1 MADDEKLVQ
10 YLKKVTADLQRT
22 RQRLREVESADTE
35 PLAIV
40 GMACRFPGG
49 IDSPEA
55 FWRVL
60 SAGEDVVGEFP
71 ADRGWDTGRL
81 GAEVRREGG
90 FLTGPGGFDAPFFG
104 ISPREALAMDPQ
116 QRLLLEVTWEA
127 LEHAG
132 IDPATLRGSDAAVF
146 VGMADQKY
154 GPRDTA
160 AEREVLGHLLTGTTS
175 SVASGRIAYTL
186 GTEGPAL
193 SLDTACSSSLVALHL
208 AVRALRA
215 GECATAF
222 VGGAAVMADLGLY
235 AEFEQ
240 QGGLAADARCKSF
253 AAAADGTGWGEGVA
267 MLVLRRLSDARA
279 AGDPVLAVVRGSA
292 VNSDGASNGL
302 TAPNGPSQQR
312 VIRRALRDAGLSAGQ
327 VDAVEAHGTGTSLG
341 DPVEAQALLATYG
354 QGREHPLLLGSVKSN
369 IGHTQAAAGL
379 AGVIKMVLAM
389 RHSVLP
395 KTLHVDEP
403 TPQVDW
409 TAGAVRLL
417 TEARAWPDTGRPLR
431 AGVSAFGIS
440 GTNAHVVLEQAPREE
455 PADPP
460 EPASRR
466 PVSAWLLSARDP
478 GALREQAGRLHRF
491 ATDHPDADL
500 ASVLATRR
508 ARLGHRA
515 VVVGRD
521 HDDLLAGLSALSRG
535 ESATGTVR
543 GRVRPAGA
551 LAFLFSGQGS
561 QRPGMGSGLRA
572 AFPVFADAHDEVCRL
587 FDPLLPRP
595 LTEAVE
601 SAELVHRTE
610 YAQPALFAVEVALHR
625 QLAAWG
631 ITPDYL
637 IGHSFGELTAA
648 HVAGVL
654 SLPDACT
661 LVAARGALMQEL
673 PAGGA
678 MAALEIGEDDLPALL
693 AETGDDAELAAVN
706 APRSIVVSGAADA
719 VGRIVA
725 ACAERDVR
733 ARLLDTSHAFHSAR
747 LEPVLDRFRE
757 VAASLAYGTP
767 SLPVVSNV
775 TGEPVPAEV
784 LGSADHWVRQ
794 ARSTVRFRAG
804 VEHLASLGVTSFLEV
819 GPGGLTPMARACLDG
834 THEVAPTMARQGG
847 EPEALLSAL
856 AQLYVAGADVP
867 WESITADPAAPHLDL
882 PTYPFQREHYW
893 LSSTRLPDTPA
904 SEPVTTAPRRPGHPL
919 AAMAPA
925 ELDHHLLTR
934 VRSVAATALG
944 HRSADAVA
952 PHERFGELGF
962 DSLLAVRLRD
972 MLAAETDLD
981 LPTTLVYDHPTPQ
994 AVAAYL
1000 RAELLGGR
1008 ENAPVAR
1015 RALYDDPVAIV
1026 GMACRYPGG
1035 ATTADALWDL
1045 VRDGTDGI
1053 TAFPADRG
1061 WDTSALAPHVRREG
1075 GFLHDAAEFDAEF
1088 FGISPREATSM
1099 DPAQRLLLE
1108 TSWEALETA
1117 GLDASALRGSRTGV
1131 FAGVAGSDYGQVL
1144 NGLAEAEGHVMTGTA
1159 ASVFSGR
1166 VSYALGLEGPSLT
1179 VDTACSSSLV
1189 ALHLAVQALRSGECD
1204 LALAGGC
1211 TVMSTVDSFTEF
1223 ARQGGLAADGRCKAF
1238 ADSADG
1244 TGWGEGVG
1252 VLVVER
1258 LSDARRHGHRVLATV
1273 AGSAVN
1279 SDGASSGLTAPNGP
1293 AQQRVIRAALADAGL
1308 RTTDVDFVEAH
1319 GTGTALGDPIE
1330 AQALIATYGRERE
1343 EPLWVGSL
1351 KSNIGHTMAAAGV
1364 GGVIKTVLALRHGV
1378 LPRTLH
1384 VSEPNH
1390 RVDWSAGTVR
1400 LLTEERPWPET
1411 GRPRRAAVSSFGMS
1425 GTNAHVVVEAGDPP
1439 VEPSDEPAARPLP
1452 VVVSARTPQALR
1464 AQAAALAGH
1473 LDNHPGPGL
1482 ARVGKALLDT
1492 RAAFPH
1498 RAIVV
1503 GDDREG
1509 VVAALRALAAGE
1521 HPDHA
1526 VNGRARVLGRGPV
1539 WVFPGQGSQ
1548 WPGMAAEL
1556 LAQSPVFASSFAD
1569 CDRAL
1574 APHLGW
1580 SVLDVAR
1587 GAEAPGS
1594 PEHPDVVQPLLFA
1607 FVVSLAALWRSHGVE
1622 PSAVVGHSQ
1631 GEIAAACV
1639 AGALSVE
1646 DAARITVLRARVLRA
1661 LSGRGGMVSV
1671 AEPPADVR
1679 RRIERWA
1686 GDLAVAVVNGPA
1698 SVGVTGELPALREL
1712 VAAAEHDGVTA
1723 RWIRID
1729 YASHSAQIESV
1740 RDDLLAALDGI
1751 APRPAEVPFFSTV
1764 TADLLDGTA
1773 LDAAYW
1779 YRNVRE
1785 PVRFADA
1792 ITALAERDHHAFVEV
1807 SAHPMLGGAIAAT
1820 AEAAG
1825 VDAVVVSS
1833 VRRGDGGLRRIL
1845 TSLAELYAQ
1854 GVPVDFG
1861 PAFGDVRPGHV
1872 DVPTYAFQRRRHW
1885 PDTRPAPAGD
1895 PAHEQFWAAVER
1907 EDVEALTGTL
1917 GLPDG
1922 TALGRILPTLS
1933 DWHRG
1938 HRDRSA
1944 VAGHFY
1950 RVDWTALRD
1959 PGEPA
1964 DRWLVLASGDV
1975 DGAAD
1980 GFADGFADASVVRI
1994 DLAAGGGIREQL
2006 RSALAGVPAPAG
2018 VLCLF
2023 GIDERPHPEHPDVP
2037 AGLAAIPVVLRELA
2051 DSGAGARLW
2060 CATRGAIAVPGCDD
2074 APAAP
2079 AQAAVWGLGRVAAL
2093 EHPGVWGGLVD
2104 LPPTLDEEAARLLA
2118 AAVAGGPGEDQIA
2131 VRAAGLFGRRL
2142 HRAAFTT
2149 ASGWRPEGATV
2160 LVTGGTGSLGAHVTR
2175 WLARGGA
2182 RRVVLLSR
2190 GGGAAAGVRELA
2202 AEAAAQG
2209 TEVVAV
2215 ACDLTDPA
2223 AVASVLREVQA
2234 DGDPVTAVVH
2244 TAGAGVRGQVDETG
2258 AGDLATA
2265 LAAKVTG
2272 ITHVEAALP
2281 PGQLDLVVYFSS
2293 ISAVWGAGDH
2303 GAYSAANAVLD
2314 ARALRRTADGVP
2326 TLSVAW
2332 GPWAGS
2338 AMVTEE
2344 NRDALRRNGVPAL
2357 EPRPALAALEAAVA
2371 GGPGAVVVADVDWA
2385 GFLPVF
2391 TGRRPSALL
2400 AELPEAR
2407 TGEPD
2412 PSPAGR
2418 LAGLAGPERGRALR
2432 EMVHRAVAA
2441 VLGHDDVV
2449 AVDPGRAFSELGLDS
2464 LAAVDLRGRLA
2475 AEVGT
2480 RLPAT
2485 LAYDHPTVEA
2495 LTAFLAGSLADEPA
2509 PAAAAP
2515 RAALDDDPV
2524 VLVAMS
2530 CRFPGGI
2537 ASPEQLWQAVEA
2549 GRDLTGPWPEDR
2561 GWPLERLR
2569 DPGSPSGSDVGSG
2582 GFLDDI
2588 AGFDAAFF
2596 GISPREAVSMDPQQ
2610 RLLLESAWEALERAR
2625 LDPASLRGSRTGV
2638 YVGMTDQGYGERL
2651 RAEGSGAEGYLVTGA
2666 AASVAAGRISYL
2678 FGLEGPT
2685 VTVDTACSSALVALH
2700 LATKALRAGE
2710 CDLALV
2716 GGVMAMSDPTAF
2728 VAFSRQGAL
2737 AEDGRCKSF
2746 AEAADGF
2753 ALAEGVGTLVA
2764 ERLSDARRHGHPVL
2778 AVVAGTAINSDGAS
2792 NGLTAPNGPAQQRVI
2807 RAALADA
2814 ALAPSDV
2821 DAVEAHGTGTTLG
2834 DPIEAQAILAT
2845 YGQDRAT
2852 PLLLGSVKS
2861 NLGHTQAAA
2870 GMAGVI
2876 KMTMAMRHGL
2886 LPRTLHVDRPSD
2898 HVDWTAGA
2906 VRLLTAP
2913 EPWPPTDHPRRAGVS
2928 AFGISGT
2935 NAHVILEDF
2944 PADREPGA
2952 GTAPLPETS
2961 PVPEESPVPVVLPVS
2976 ARSREALDAAL
2987 LRLREPLADPAVRD
3001 LDIGYSL
3008 AVTRTAFDHRAVVVG
3023 TELDTP
3029 VHGIAGNGSEPAF
3042 LFTGQGAQ
3050 RAGMGRGLHAAFPV
3064 FARAFDEVCAAF
3076 GPLSGRSLKDVVL
3089 ADDATLLER
3098 TEYTQPALF
3107 AFEVALVELLAS
3119 FGVRPG
3125 RLAGHSIGELAA
3137 AHCAGL
3143 WTLSD
3148 ACSVVAARGRLM
3160 QAVDVPGAMAAVGA
3174 PEADVLAALAGA
3186 DDVSIAA
3193 VNGPTAVVV
3202 SGAAAE
3208 VERIAG
3214 DFESRGVRVKR
3225 LAVSHAFHSPLMDPM
3240 LAEYAR
3246 ELGKV
3251 AFAEPVLPL
3260 VSGVTGQPLGPEVRT
3275 PEYWVRQVRDAV
3287 RFDAVLDTLAAS
3299 GTDTFLEIGPDGVLT
3314 GLAAHRPQTAL
3325 ATQRRDRDEATTLL
3339 RALGALW
3346 TRGGT
3351 VDWSAYYAG
3360 SGARTTDLPAY
3371 PFRRR
3376 RYWLDRPAAPSAALD
3391 ATGHPLFTGAAELP
3405 GAAGTV
3411 YFGTAPDSSRH
3422 RPTAF
3427 LEALLWAAG
3436 TGRVEEVAFTAEP
3449 DRPVHV
3455 RLTVPPP
3462 GADGRRTCA
3471 VHVRPASDPAA
3482 AWTRAAEAVLHDGT
3496 AEPRPAGPWPPA
3508 GAVGVEPADI
3518 ATAVERADGIDVLTA
3533 AWRAGDDL
3541 CAELELPDGVEPDA
3555 HTLHPDLLAGIELL
3569 AGYAAALRGENAI
3582 VAGWSDVALHAVGAA
3597 TLRVRLT
3604 ADGRVDAAD
3613 PTGEPVLSAERIVLR
3628 APERRAATTTEGALH
3643 RLDWTPV
3650 RERAERPRWSY
3661 LEECGEDTP
3670 PLAVVRMPSAPGES
3684 VQEAAA
3690 NALALVQSLLAR
3702 PGTTFAV
3709 LTRNAVSVPGNP
3721 ADPVRAAARGIVL
3734 AAQAEHPDR
3743 FLLID
3748 TDTDT
3753 EPDRDLLGTAL
3764 GLGERQL
3771 ALRGAEILAP
3781 RLTPTPADGE
3791 QPQHGTVLVTGAT
3804 GALGGLV
3811 ARHLATH
3818 HRVGHLALLSRR
3830 GHDAPEAAALLTDLA
3845 ATGTGATLVAGDA
3858 ADPHAVAALLAAV
3871 PAEHPLTAVVHAA
3884 GVLDDAAVAELTPER
3899 LQPVLRAKADGARVL
3914 HEQTAA
3920 LGVKKFVL
3928 FSSAVGVRGGAG
3940 QANYTAANAYLDALA
3955 HQRAGAGLPATAL
3968 AWGLWGVDA
3977 GMSGGLR
3984 DTDLRRMAR
3993 AGALP
3998 LSARDGLAL
4007 FDRALT
4013 SDDPAL
4019 VPIRLDHGVLTAH
4032 AAAGRLDPVY
4042 ARLVRARPHRAAA
4055 ATAPRRPQWSGMPA
4069 EQRERELLELVRT
4082 RVAAVLDHDSPA
4094 DFDTALPFRDI
4105 GFDSLTAVELRNTL
4119 ADAIGAPLSAGAVF
4133 DHPTPAALAAHLD
4146 DVVQRAAA
4154 PARLPVLAQLDLLE
4168 AALAELPSDDPVR
4181 ARVRTRVRD
4190 LVTAWDGT
4198 APGPSEAPTPGKDVS
4213 TQLAEASED
4222 DVLAFIRSE
4231 FGRP

>member
-10 YLKKVTADLQRT
+10 YLKKVTTDLKRT
-22 RQRLREVESADTE
+22 RERLREIESAGTE
-35 PLAIV
+35 PIAIV

-49 IDSPEA
+49 IDSPEE

-60 SAGEDVVGEFP
+60 SAGEDIVGAFP
-71 ADRGWDTGRL
+71 DDRGWDPGRL
-81 GAEVRREGG
+81 GADVHREGG
-90 FLTGPGGFDAPFFG
+90 FLADPGGFDAPFFG

-127 LEHAG
+127 LERAG
-132 IDPATLRGSDAAVF
+132 IDPAILRGTDAGVF
-146 VGMADQKY
+146 VGLADQKY

-160 AEREVLGHLLTGTTS
+160 AEQEVLGHLLTGTTS

-208 AVRALRA
+208 AIRALRA
-215 GECATAF
+215 GECSTAF
-222 VGGAAVMADLGLY
+222 VGGAAVMADLSLY

-240 QGGLAADARCKSF
+240 QGGLASDARCKSF

-267 MLVLRRLSDARA
+267 MLVVRKLSDARA

-312 VIRRALRDAGLSAGQ
+312 VIRHALRDARLSSGQ
-327 VDAVEAHGTGTSLG
+327 VDVVEAHGTGTSLG
-341 DPVEAQALLATYG
+341 DPVEAQALLAAYG

-389 RHSVLP
+389 RHGVVP

-403 TPQVDW
+403 TTRVDW
-409 TAGAVRLL
+409 TAGAVDLL
-417 TEARAWPDTGRPLR
+417 TEAREWPATGRPMR

-440 GTNAHVVLEQAPREE
+440 GTNAHVVLEQAPAIETAA
-455 PADPP
+455 PAPRP
-460 EPASRR
+460 
-466 PVSAWLLSARDP
+466 PVSAWLLSARDS
-478 GALREQAGRLHRF
+478 GALREQAARLHRF
-491 ATDHPDADL
+491 AADHPEADL

-521 HDDLLAGLSALSRG
+521 GDALLAGLSALSRG
-535 ESATGTVR
+535 ETAAGTVL
-543 GRVRPAGA
+543 GRTHQAGG

-561 QRPGMGSGLRA
+561 QRVGMGSELCA
-572 AFPVFADAHDEVCRL
+572 VFPVFAEAHDEVCRH
-587 FDPLLPRP
+587 FAPLLPRP
-595 LTEAVE
+595 LTEALG
-601 SAELVHRTE
+601 SADLIHRTE
-610 YAQPALFAVEVALHR
+610 YAQPALFAVEVALYR

-631 ITPDYL
+631 ITPDHL

-654 SLPDACT
+654 SLPDACK

-678 MAALEIGEDDLPALL
+678 MAALETGEDDLPALL
-693 AETGDDAELAAVN
+693 AEAGVDAELAAVN
-706 APRSIVVSGAADA
+706 APRSIVVTGDADA
-719 VGRIVA
+719 VDRLVA
-725 ACAERDVR
+725 ACGERDVR
-733 ARLLDTSHAFHSAR
+733 ARRLDTSHAFHSAR
-747 LEPVLDRFRE
+747 LEPMLDRFRV
-757 VAASLAYGTP
+757 VAASLTYHAP
-767 SLPVVSNV
+767 SLPIISNV

-784 LGSADHWVRQ
+784 LGTADHWVRQ

-804 VEHLASLGVTSFLEV
+804 VEHLAAHGVTAFLEV

-834 THEVAPTMARQGG
+834 THEVAPTMVKQGR
-847 EPEALLSAL
+847 EPETLLTAL
-856 AQLYVAGADVP
+856 AQLHVTGFAVP
-867 WESITADPAAPHLDL
+867 WEKITADPAAPYLDL

-893 LSSTRLPDTPA
+893 LSAGRLPG
-904 SEPVTTAPRRPGHPL
+904 SEQVVTEEVVTGPRRPGHPL

-934 VRSVAATALG
+934 VRSAAATALG
-944 HRSADAVA
+944 HRSADAV
-952 PHERFGELGF
+952 PPDERFGDLGF
-962 DSLLAVRLRD
+962 DSMLAIRLRD
-972 MLAAETDLD
+972 LLATETELD
-981 LPTTLVYDHPTPQ
+981 LPATLMFDHPTPQ
-994 AVAAYL
+994 AVADFL
-1000 RAELLGGR
+1000 REELVGGR
-1008 ENAPVAR
+1008 EDVPVAR
-1015 RALYDDPVAIV
+1015 RATGDDPIAIV

-1035 ATTADALWDL
+1035 VSTADALWTL
-1045 VRDGTDGI
+1045 VRTGTDGI
-1053 TAFPADRG
+1053 TAFPADRA

-1088 FGISPREATSM
+1088 FGISPREAANM

-1144 NGLAEAEGHVMTGTA
+1144 AGLTEAEGHVMTGTA

-1189 ALHLAVQALRSGECD
+1189 ALHLAVRALQAGECD
-1204 LALAGGC
+1204 LALAGGS
-1211 TVMSTVDSFTEF
+1211 TVMSTMGSFTEF
-1223 ARQGGLAADGRCKAF
+1223 ARQDGLADDGRCKAF
-1238 ADSADG
+1238 ADTADG

-1258 LSDARRHGHRVLATV
+1258 LSDARRHGRRVLATV

-1293 AQQRVIRAALADAGL
+1293 SQQRVIRAALADAGL
-1308 RTTDVDFVEAH
+1308 RPTDVDFVEAH

-1384 VSEPNH
+1384 VTEPNR

-1400 LLTEERPWPET
+1400 LLTEERAWPDT

-1425 GTNAHVVVEAGDPP
+1425 GTNAHVIVEAGDAP
-1439 VEPSDEPAARPLP
+1439 VEYADEPAAGPLP

-1473 LDNHPGPGL
+1473 LETHPGLGL
-1482 ARVGKALLDT
+1482 ARAGAALLDS
-1492 RAAFPH
+1492 RAAFAH

-1503 GDDREG
+1503 AEDRADA
-1509 VVAALRALAAGE
+1509 VAGLRAIAA
-1521 HPDHA
+1521 DAHA
-1526 VNGRARVLGRGPV
+1526 DRVVTGTARVLGRGPV

-1548 WPGMAAEL
+1548 WQGMAAEL
-1556 LAQSPVFASSFAD
+1556 LAQSPDFARCFAE

-1574 APHLGW
+1574 APHLSW

-1594 PEHPDVVQPLLFA
+1594 PEHPDVVQPLLFS
-1607 FVVSLAALWRSHGVE
+1607 FVVSLAALWRSYGVE

-1639 AGALSVE
+1639 AGALSIE
-1646 DAARITVLRARVLRA
+1646 DAARITVLRARALRA
-1661 LSGRGGMVSV
+1661 LSGRGGMVSLV
-1671 AEPPADVR
+1671 APLPEVR
-1679 RRIERWA
+1679 QRIERWA
-1686 GDLAVAVVNGPA
+1686 DIEVAVMNGPS
-1698 SVGVTGELPALREL
+1698 SVGVTGRLPVLREL
-1712 VAAAEHDGVTA
+1712 VAEAERDGVTA
-1723 RWIRID
+1723 RWIGID
-1729 YASHSAQIESV
+1729 YASHSTQIESV
-1740 RDDLLAALDGI
+1740 HAELTAALSEI
-1751 APRPAEVPFFSTV
+1751 TPRPADVPFFSTV
-1764 TADLLDGTA
+1764 TADWVDGTA
-1773 LDAAYW
+1773 LDAEYW

-1792 ITALAERDHHAFVEV
+1792 ITALVGQDHHAFVEV

-1825 VDAVVVSS
+1825 TDAVVVGST
-1833 VRRGDGGLRRIL
+1833 RRGDGGLRRML
-1845 TSLAELYAQ
+1845 TSLAQLYAA
-1854 GVPVDFG
+1854 GTPVDFG
-1861 PAFGDVRPGHV
+1861 PAFGETGPGHV
-1872 DVPTYAFQRRRHW
+1872 DLPTYAFQRRRHW
-1885 PDTRPAPAGD
+1885 PETRPAPVGD
-1895 PAHEQFWAAVER
+1895 AAHEQFWAAVER
-1907 EDVEALTGTL
+1907 QDVEALTGTL
-1917 GLPDG
+1917 GLPDD
-1922 TALGRILPTLS
+1922 TALGQVLPALS
-1933 DWHRG
+1933 GWHRG
-1938 HRDRSA
+1938 GPAAANHL
-1944 VAGHFY
+1944 Y
-1950 RVDWTALRD
+1950 RIGWTARTDLGA
-1959 PGEPA
+1959 PSGTWLILTSGEVEGVTGGFPN
-1964 DRWLVLASGDV
+1964 ASE
-1975 DGAAD
+1975 A
-1980 GFADGFADASVVRI
+1980 RI
-1994 DLAAGGGIREQL
+1994 DLTEGDRIGEQV
-2006 RSALAGVPAPAG
+2006 RSAFDGVPGLTG
-2018 VLCLF
+2018 VLCLW
-2023 GIDERPHPEHPDVP
+2023 GLDERPHPAHPGVP
-2037 AGLAAIPVVLRELA
+2037 LGLAAISVVLRELA
-2051 DSGAGARLW
+2051 DSGHRARLW
-2060 CATRGAIAVPGCDD
+2060 CATRGAVAVPGCDD
-2074 APAAP
+2074 APTAP
-2079 AQAAVWGLGRVAAL
+2079 GQAAVWGLGRVAAL
-2093 EHPGVWGGLVD
+2093 EHPRTWGGLVD
-2104 LPPTLDEEAARLLA
+2104 LPATVDKDAARLLA
-2118 AAVAGGPGEDQIA
+2118 AVVSGTSGEDQVA
-2131 VRAAGLFGRRL
+2131 VRANGVFGRRL
-2142 HRAAFTT
+2142 HRATFAA
-2149 ASGWRPEGATV
+2149 ASGWQPEQATV

-2175 WLARGGA
+2175 WLAREGA
-2182 RRVVLLSR
+2182 RKVVLLSR
-2190 GGGAAAGVRELA
+2190 SGGTTPEVRALA
-2202 AEAAAQG
+2202 EEAAALG
-2209 TEVVAV
+2209 TEVVTAACDVTDAV
-2215 ACDLTDPA
+2215 AVTT
-2223 AVASVLREVQA
+2223 VLRDVQA
-2234 DGDPVTAVVH
+2234 GGEPITAVVH
-2244 TAGAGVRGQVDETG
+2244 TAGAGVRGQVTETG
-2258 AGDLATA
+2258 TEDLRIA

-2272 ITHVEAALP
+2272 IAHVESALP
-2281 PGQLDLVVYFSS
+2281 AAQLDLVVYFSS

-2338 AMVTEE
+2338 AMVTRE

-2357 EPRPALAALEAAVA
+2357 EPRPAIAALEAAIA
-2371 GGPGAVVVADVDWA
+2371 RGPGAVVAADVDWA
-2385 GFLPVF
+2385 GFTPVF
-2391 TGRRPSALL
+2391 TGRRPSPLL

-2407 TGEPD
+2407 TAQPA
-2412 PSPAGR
+2412 PAPAGR
-2418 LAGLAGPERGRALR
+2418 LAGLTGRERDRKLR
-2432 EMVHRAVAA
+2432 EIVHRAVAA
-2441 VLGHDDVV
+2441 VLGHVDIAAV
-2449 AVDPGRAFSELGLDS
+2449 APDRAFSELGLDS

-2475 AEVGT
+2475 ADVGT

-2495 LTAFLAGSLADEPA
+2495 LTAFLAGTVAEEPV
-2509 PAAAAP
+2509 AAP
-2515 RAALDDDPV
+2515 GPREEDDPV

-2537 ASPEQLWQAVEA
+2537 GSPEQLWQAVEA
-2549 GRDLTGPWPEDR
+2549 GEDRTGPWPADR

-2569 DPGSPSGSDVGSG
+2569 DPDSPSGSYVGSG

-2588 AGFDAAFF
+2588 AGFDAEFF
-2596 GISPREAVSMDPQQ
+2596 GISPREAVAMDPQQ
-2610 RLLLESAWEALERAR
+2610 RVLLESTWEAMERAR

-2638 YVGMTDQGYGERL
+2638 YVGLTDQGYGERL

-2666 AASVAAGRISYL
+2666 AASVAAGRIAYL

-2685 VTVDTACSSALVALH
+2685 LTVDTACSSALVALH

-2728 VAFSRQGAL
+2728 VAFSRQRAL

-2746 AEAADGF
+2746 ADAADGF

-2778 AVVAGTAINSDGAS
+2778 AVVAGTAVNSDGAS
-2792 NGLTAPNGPAQQRVI
+2792 NGLTAPSGPAQQRVI

-2814 ALAPSDV
+2814 GLSTKDV

-2845 YGQDRAT
+2845 YGQDRTT
-2852 PLLLGSVKS
+2852 PVRLGSVKS

-2876 KMTMAMRHGL
+2876 KMALAMRHGV
-2886 LPRTLHVDRPSD
+2886 LPRTLNVDRPSE

-2906 VRLLTAP
+2906 VRLLTEA
-2913 EPWPPTDHPRRAGVS
+2913 EPWPVTDHPRRAGVS

-2935 NAHVILEDF
+2935 NAHVILEEA
-2944 PADREPGA
+2944 PADPVAELVPSA
-2952 GTAPLPETS
+2952 LPA
-2961 PVPEESPVPVVLPVS
+2961 VLPVS
-2976 ARSREALDAAL
+2976 ARSREALHAAL
-2987 LRLREPLADPAVRD
+2987 DRLRERLGDQTVSPLDA
-3001 LDIGYSL
+3001 GYSL
-3008 AVTRTAFDHRAVVVG
+3008 AVTRAAFDHRAVVVG
-3023 TELDTP
+3023 TALDTP
-3029 VHGIAGNGSEPAF
+3029 VRGVASNGSAPAF

-3076 GPLSGRSLKDVVL
+3076 GPLAGRSLQDVVF
-3089 ADDATLLER
+3089 AEDTTLLDR

-3119 FGVRPG
+3119 WGIGPA

-3137 AHCAGL
+3137 AYCAGL
-3143 WTLSD
+3143 WSLPD

-3160 QAVDVPGAMAAVGA
+3160 QALDEPGAMAAVEA

-3186 DDVSIAA
+3186 GNVSTAA

-3202 SGAAAE
+3202 SGATDA
-3208 VERIAG
+3208 VERVAEG
-3214 DFESRGVRVKR
+3214 FERRGVRVKR
-3225 LAVSHAFHSPLMDPM
+3225 LTVSHAFHSPLMDPM
-3240 LAEYAR
+3240 LQEYER
-3246 ELGKV
+3246 ELGKIT
-3251 AFAEPVLPL
+3251 FAEPVLPL
-3260 VSGVTGQPLGPEVRT
+3260 VSGVTGQPLGAEVRT

-3287 RFDAVLDTLAAS
+3287 RFADVLTTLGES
-3299 GTDTFLEIGPDGVLT
+3299 GVDTFVEIGPDGVLT
-3314 GLAAHRPQTAL
+3314 GLAANGPWTAV
-3325 ATQRRDRDEATTLL
+3325 ATQRRDRDEVTTLV
-3339 RALGALW
+3339 RALGTLW
-3346 TRGGT
+3346 AGGGE
-3351 VDWSAYYAG
+3351 VDWPAYYAG
-3360 SGARTTDLPAY
+3360 SGARTTDLPTYA
-3371 PFRRR
+3371 FQRR
-3376 RYWLDRPAAPSAALD
+3376 RYWLDQPTSPAAALD
-3391 ATGHPLFTGAAELP
+3391 GTGHPLFTGAAELP
-3405 GAAGTV
+3405 DAGGAV
-3411 YFGTAPDSSRH
+3411 YFGTARDSAQR
-3422 RPTAF
+3422 RPAAL

-3436 TGRVEEVAFTAEP
+3436 AGRAEVTFTAEP
-3449 DRPVHV
+3449 DHPVHV
-3455 RLTVPPP
+3455 RLTVS
-3462 GADGRRTCA
+3462 AAEDLRRYV
-3471 VHVRPASDPAA
+3471 VHTRPVAEPDA
-3482 AWTRAAEAVLHDGT
+3482 AWTRTAEAVVRDDT
-3496 AEPRPAGPWPPA
+3496 AAPEPFAWPPA
-3508 GAVGVEPADI
+3508 GVPVEPAEI
-3518 ATAVERADGIDVLTA
+3518 AGALDRTDGMDVLTA
-3533 AWRAGDDL
+3533 VRRDGGDL
-3541 CAELELPDGVEPDA
+3541 LAELALPEGVEPGA
-3555 HTLHPDLLAGIELL
+3555 YTVHPDLLAGIELL
-3569 AGYAAALRGENAI
+3569 ARYAAAVEHGEAAVTGWAG
-3582 VAGWSDVALHAVGAA
+3582 VAVHAVGA
-3597 TLRVRLT
+3597 TSVRVRL
-3604 ADGRVDAAD
+3604 AVDGRVEAVD
-3613 PTGEPVLSAERIVLR
+3613 TEGGPVLSAERLVLGTPR
-3628 APERRAATTTEGALH
+3628 PRVAAGGVLH
-3643 RLDWTPV
+3643 RLEWIPV
-3650 RERAERPRWSY
+3650 RAGVNRPEWSY
-3661 LEECGEDTP
+3661 LEERGEDTP
-3670 PLAVVRMPSAPGES
+3670 PLAVVRMPSTPGAS
-3684 VQEAAA
+3684 AQEASA
-3690 NALALVQSLLAR
+3690 NALALVRSLLAR

-3709 LTRNAVSVPGNP
+3709 LTHDAVSLPGRP

-3748 TDTDT
+3748 TDTDADPAQ
-3753 EPDRDLLGTAL
+3753 ELLTAAL
-3764 GLGERQL
+3764 GAEERQV
-3771 ALRGAEILAP
+3771 ALRGPDVLVP
-3781 RLTPTPADGE
+3781 RLTPAPAPAEGE
-3791 QPQHGTVLVTGAT
+3791 LPRHGTVLLTGAT
-3804 GALGGLV
+3804 GALGGQV

-3830 GHDAPEAAALLTDLA
+3830 GHDAPEAAGLLADLA
-3845 ATGTGATLVAGDA
+3845 ATGTGVTLVAGDA
-3858 ADPHAVAALLAAV
+3858 ADREAVAALLAAV

-3884 GVLDDAAVAELTPER
+3884 GVLDDASVAELTPER
-3899 LQPVLRAKADGARVL
+3899 LGPVLRAKADAARVL
-3914 HEQTAA
+3914 HELTAA
-3920 LGVKKFVL
+3920 HDVTKFVL
-3928 FSSAVGVRGGAG
+3928 FSSAVGVLGGVG
-3940 QANYTAANAYLDALA
+3940 QANYTAANAFLDALA
-3955 HQRAGAGLPATAL
+3955 HQRAAAGLPATAL
-3968 AWGLWGVDA
+3968 AWGLWGVDG

-3993 AGALP
+3993 AGVMP
-3998 LSARDGLAL
+3998 LSASDGLAL
-4007 FDRALT
+4007 LDRALAA
-4013 SDDPAL
+4013 DDPAL

-4042 ARLVRARPHRAAA
+4042 SGLVRARSRRAAA
-4055 ATAPRRPQWSGMPA
+4055 APQRPQWSEMPA
-4069 EQRERELLELVRT
+4069 EQRERELLHLVRT
-4082 RVAAVLDHDSPA
+4082 RVAAVLDHDAPSA
-4094 DFDTALPFRDI
+4094 VDATLAFRDI

-4146 DVVQRAAA
+4146 DVVRRAAA

-4168 AALAELPSDDPVR
+4168 AALAELPAGDAVR
-4181 ARVRTRVRD
+4181 AQVQGRVRG

-4198 APGPSEAPTPGKDVS
+4198 APGPSVVPTAENDVS
-4213 TQLAEASED
+4213 TRLAGASED

-4231 FGRP
+4231 FGRS